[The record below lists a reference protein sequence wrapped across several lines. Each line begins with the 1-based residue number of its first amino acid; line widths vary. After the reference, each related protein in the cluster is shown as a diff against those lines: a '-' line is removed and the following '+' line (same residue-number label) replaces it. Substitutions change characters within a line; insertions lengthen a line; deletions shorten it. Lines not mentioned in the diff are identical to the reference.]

1 MNSLDVRQLYTLIT
15 ASVEGDITPEQF
27 LQLKELLCAHPQA
40 VRYYV
45 DYISIL
51 CHIRSS
57 DSVDQMTGSDA
68 FDEAFWELLLQHEN
82 TAPAIDLPRSCTPP
96 EPALVSPVDRPI
108 GQRRISK
115 SSIISLIV
123 STAAILFL
131 VLFARFAP
139 PKSGIS
145 VATLKDSL
153 NAKWADPPQSM
164 RHGTRLQTGSELL
177 LLREGLATLA
187 FDNDA
192 TVVLEGPA
200 EFQILTSDQINLNYG
215 RIYAIIPPQAYG
227 FLVNTP
233 TAKII
238 DLGTEFG
245 VQQDMHGNT
254 ELHVV
259 RGKTSLVSGV
269 RGSRINVYV
278 EAGDAKRLDARVGQL
293 EDIVCDAT
301 LFARHIDS
309 DTQFVWRGQN
319 KLDLADIVGGG
330 NGFGTGQLD
339 TGINP
344 TSSRPASVLLETQS
358 APNDFRPVLFNPYI
372 DGVFIPDGRT
382 PQIISTEGH
391 LFEACPPTSGQCFN
405 NVLNAVRLYDFQA
418 FRGMPQPGGPSAF
431 KCLLLHANIGVTY
444 DLQALRALLP
454 DANFVRFV
462 SRFGIEKEAM
472 RPALSNA
479 DFWILVDG
487 RLQYKKTQVGWGEFY
502 DIELPLSEQNRF
514 LTLVVTD
521 GQDPNERFYENR
533 GYPPIDSDWGM
544 FVDPVLVLE
553 SK

>member
-1 MNSLDVRQLYTLIT
+1 MNSLDVRQLYNLIT

-27 LQLKELLCAHPQA
+27 MQLKELLCTHPQA

-57 DSVDQMTGSDA
+57 DSVDQMTDSDA

-96 EPALVSPVDRPI
+96 EPAIVSSADRPT

-164 RHGTRLQTGSELL
+164 RHGTRLQTGSEML

-391 LFEACPPTSGQCFN
+391 LFEACPPTSGHCFN

-418 FRGMPQPGGPSAF
+418 FRGMPQPSGPSAF

-533 GYPPIDSDWGM
+533 DYPPIDSDWGM
-544 FVDPVLVLE
+544 FVDPVLILE